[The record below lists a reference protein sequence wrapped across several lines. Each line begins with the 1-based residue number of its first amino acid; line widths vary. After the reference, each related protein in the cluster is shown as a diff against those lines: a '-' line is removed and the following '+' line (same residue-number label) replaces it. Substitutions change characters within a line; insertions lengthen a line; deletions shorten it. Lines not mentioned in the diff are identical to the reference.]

1 MAQQKHPSSKR
12 YPPEVKARAIQLVLT
27 TIEQQGE
34 RHGVVSRIARQLD
47 IGPETLRHWVR
58 QAEIDNGT
66 RAGVTTEE
74 RARIAELE
82 QENRELRRANQILKE
97 ASVFFAPGARSAP
110 EMTRF
115 IDERRDRFQ
124 VELLCR
130 TLGASPSTYYAR
142 RSRPPSARAITD
154 AWLHEEIERVFK
166 ANYSVYGA
174 RKVWRQ
180 LHREG
185 ITIGRDRVAR
195 LMRQAGLHGVRRG
208 RKHFTTRRDEKAARP
223 PDLVERDFTAQ
234 APDRLWLADI
244 TYVRTWAGFCHVA
257 FVEDAFSR
265 MIVGWS
271 IATHLR
277 TSLATEALEMAIWR
291 RGVRVEGLIHHS
303 DAGGQYTSV
312 AYSERLASH
321 GIAPSVGSVGD
332 SFDNA
337 MAESAIGLYK
347 TELIR
352 RHGPWRSH
360 DQVEIATL
368 EYIDWFNFRRLHGE
382 IGHIPPAEFEEVFYA
397 SKTEQ
402 QIQA

>member
-1 MAQQKHPSSKR
+1 
-12 YPPEVKARAIQLVLT
+12 
-27 TIEQQGE
+27 
-34 RHGVVSRIARQLD
+34 
-47 IGPETLRHWVR
+47 
-58 QAEIDNGT
+58 
-66 RAGVTTEE
+66 
-74 RARIAELE
+74 
-82 QENRELRRANQILKE
+82 
-97 ASVFFAPGARSAP
+97 
-110 EMTRF
+110 MTRF
-115 IDERRDRFQ
+115 IESRRGRFE

-130 TLGASPSTYYAR
+130 TLGASPSTYYGR
-142 RSRPPSARAITD
+142 RSRPPSARAIKD

-174 RKVWRQ
+174 RKLWRQ

-185 ITIGRDRVAR
+185 TTIGRDRVAR

-223 PDLVERDFTAQ
+223 PDLVERDFTAR
-234 APDRLWLADI
+234 APDRLWLSDI
-244 TYVRTWAGFCHVA
+244 TYVRTWSGFCYVA

-277 TSLATEALEMAIWR
+277 TSLATEALEMAVWR

-312 AYSERLASH
+312 AYSERLASY

-352 RHGPWRSH
+352 RHGPWRSPE
-360 DQVEIATL
+360 QVEIATL

-382 IGHIPPAEFEEVFYA
+382 IGHVPPAEFEEVFYA
-397 SKTEQ
+397 SKTEE

>member
-1 MAQQKHPSSKR
+1 
-12 YPPEVKARAIQLVLT
+12 
-27 TIEQQGE
+27 
-34 RHGVVSRIARQLD
+34 
-47 IGPETLRHWVR
+47 
-58 QAEIDNGT
+58 
-66 RAGVTTEE
+66 
-74 RARIAELE
+74 
-82 QENRELRRANQILKE
+82 
-97 ASVFFAPGARSAP
+97 
-110 EMTRF
+110 MTRF
-115 IDERRDRFQ
+115 IEERRDRFE

-142 RSRPPSARAITD
+142 RSRPPSARSITD
-154 AWLHEEIERVFK
+154 AWLHEEVERVFK

-223 PDLVERDFTAQ
+223 LDLVERDFTAQ

-244 TYVRTWAGFCHVA
+244 TYVRTWSGFCYVA

-277 TSLATEALEMAIWR
+277 TSLATEALEMAVWR

-382 IGHIPPAEFEEVFYA
+382 IGHVPPAEFEEVFYA
-397 SKTEQ
+397 SMLEEQ
-402 QIQA
+402 FQA

>member
-1 MAQQKHPSSKR
+1 MAQEKHPSSRR
-12 YPPEVKARAIQLVLT
+12 YPPEVKERAIQLVLAT
-27 TIEQQGE
+27 MQQQGE

-66 RAGVTTEE
+66 RPGTTTEE
-74 RARIAELE
+74 RARINELE
-82 QENRELRRANQILKE
+82 KENRELRRANQILKE
-97 ASVFFAPGARSAP
+97 ASVFFAQELDRPRDDPLHRVKAGSFRGRAPVPHPWGIAIDLLRPQKPSPVGQGDRPRVAARG
-110 EMTRF
+110 
-115 IDERRDRFQ
+115 DRAGVQ
-124 VELLCR
+124 
-130 TLGASPSTYYAR
+130 
-142 RSRPPSARAITD
+142 
-154 AWLHEEIERVFK
+154 

-174 RKVWRQ
+174 RRVWRQ

-244 TYVRTWAGFCHVA
+244 TYVHTWSGFCYVA

-271 IATHLR
+271 IAAHLR
-277 TSLATEALEMAIWR
+277 TSLPTEALEMAVWR
-291 RGVRVEGLIHHS
+291 RGVRVDGLIHHS

-382 IGHIPPAEFEEVFYA
+382 IDHVPPAEFEEVFYA
-397 SKTEQ
+397 SKTKE

>member
-1 MAQQKHPSSKR
+1 
-12 YPPEVKARAIQLVLT
+12 
-27 TIEQQGE
+27 
-34 RHGVVSRIARQLD
+34 
-47 IGPETLRHWVR
+47 
-58 QAEIDNGT
+58 
-66 RAGVTTEE
+66 
-74 RARIAELE
+74 
-82 QENRELRRANQILKE
+82 
-97 ASVFFAPGARSAP
+97 
-110 EMTRF
+110 MTRF
-115 IDERRDRFQ
+115 IEERRDRFK

-130 TLGASPSTYYAR
+130 TLGASPSTYYAA

-154 AWLHEEIERVFK
+154 AWLDEEIERVFK

-174 RKVWRQ
+174 LKIWRQ

-185 ITIGRDRVAR
+185 IVIGRDRVAR
-195 LMRQAGLHGVRRG
+195 LMRQAGLQGARRG
-208 RKHFTTRRDEKAARP
+208 KRTFTTRRDEKAARP
-223 PDLVERDFTAQ
+223 PDLVERDFTTQ
-234 APDRLWLADI
+234 APNRLWLADI
-244 TYVRTWAGFCHVA
+244 TNVRSWAGFCYVA

-277 TSLATEALEMAIWR
+277 TSLATEALEMAVWR
-291 RGVRVEGLIHHS
+291 RGVNVQGLVHHS
-303 DAGGQYTSV
+303 DAGSQYTSV
-312 AYSERLASH
+312 AYSERLATH

-352 RHGPWRSH
+352 PHGPWRTP

-382 IGHIPPAEFEEVFYA
+382 IGHVPPAEFEEVFYA
-397 SKTEQ
+397 SRTEE